1 MDDLIRQAVVALRG
15 MWQRRWIGL
24 AAAWIVAI
32 AGTIAVLRI
41 PDKYEASAR
50 IYVDTQSVLKPLL
63 AGIAIQPNIDQQVM
77 ILSRTLISRPNI
89 EKLVRMADLDLGTQS
104 KREQEAMIDEL
115 MKTLAIQTTGR
126 DNLYTLS
133 YRSTQPDKAKRVVQS
148 LVSIFV
154 ESSLG
159 GKRKDSDSAKK
170 FIDDQIKNY
179 EKKLEEA
186 EGRLKDFKLRNLA
199 LTTAD
204 GKDYYG
210 RVGDISTQLSQA
222 RLELREAENSRDA
235 LKRQILGEEPVLLPD
250 SAPDSAAGAS
260 VPEIDGRIEV
270 LKKNLDTILLRY
282 TDQHPDVAATKRVIA
297 DLEEQKRQILAAR
310 AKAVKP
316 GAPAATSINSNPVYQ
331 QLKVSLAES
340 EATVAALQH
349 AGGRIRDTLRAAQG
363 FGEARAAGRGRVRAA
378 EPRLRHQQE
387 ELRKPR
393 RPSRIRRDRRRHGGV
408 RGRRGFPP
416 DRSAAGIG
424 TAGRPEP
431 PGAAAARVARRA
443 GRRPLREFCRQPG
456 LADVPRRAFAAR
468 CDRRSGAGV
477 RVDDGERCVEAQGAA
492 RADRLRR
499 RHRRLAGV
507 LRRRT
512 VCAFHAVAARHQ
524 LSPMP

>member
-133 YRSTQPDKAKRVVQS
+133 YRSTEPDKAKRVVQS

-210 RVGDISTQLSQA
+210 RVGDISTQLNQA

-235 LKRQILGEEPVLLPD
+235 LKRQILGEEPVLLPGQCARICGRRLGAGD
-250 SAPDSAAGAS
+250 RRPDRGS
-260 VPEIDGRIEV
+260 
-270 LKKNLDTILLRY
+270 
-282 TDQHPDVAATKRVIA
+282 
-297 DLEEQKRQILAAR
+297 EEESRHH
-310 AKAVKP
+310 
-316 GAPAATSINSNPVYQ
+316 PAALHRPAPRRRRDQARDRRPRGTEAADSRRARQGGEARRTSGHVDQ
-331 QLKVSLAES
+331 QQPGLP
-340 EATVAALQH
+340 
-349 AGGRIRDTLRAAQG
+349 AAQG
-363 FGEARAAGRGRVRAA
+363 LAGRVRGDRRGAA
-378 EPRLRHQQE
+378 ARGWPSTRHAT
-387 ELRKPR
+387 RG
-393 RPSRIRRDRRRHGGV
+393 SRIRR
-408 RGRRGFPP
+408 
-416 DRSAAGIG
+416 SS
-424 TAGRPEP
+424 
-431 PGAAAARVARRA
+431 
-443 GRRPLREFCRQPG
+443 C
-456 LADVPRRAFAAR
+456 
-468 CDRRSGAGV
+468 RRS
-477 RVDDGERCVEAQGAA
+477 RPSSR
-492 RADRLRR
+492 
-499 RHRRLAGV
+499 
-507 LRRRT
+507 
-512 VCAFHAVAARHQ
+512 
-524 LSPMP
+524 S